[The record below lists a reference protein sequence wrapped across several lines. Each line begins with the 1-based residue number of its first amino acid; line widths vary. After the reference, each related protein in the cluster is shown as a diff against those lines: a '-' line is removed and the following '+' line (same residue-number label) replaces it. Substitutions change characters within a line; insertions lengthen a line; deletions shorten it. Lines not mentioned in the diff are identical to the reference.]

1 MAKGVVMEISRRQFN
16 KLAMTS
22 CAFAAAGAS
31 AIRPVFADSP
41 LTAQQIVDKISV
53 AMGPAWSSASYRDTF
68 KMGDPNTPVNAV
80 ASCFMATFDVI
91 KRAHEK
97 GLNFVITHEPTMW
110 TDQDFLPPVQNDPLF
125 KLKLEYVNDNKM
137 IVWRTHDSLH
147 KMRPEPMITAENKK
161 LGWNKYTLADDA
173 KTYQFPPATVRD
185 FVEEYVEKAP
195 TRSVRVV
202 GDPNRTIKS
211 ATQCGHGFGQN
222 VEGLEK
228 YDATISIEVREWET
242 AEYGRDL
249 IASGG
254 KGTMIIT
261 AHESGEENMMQA
273 FPAWF
278 QQLFP
283 TIHIEFVPTTDR
295 LWTL

>member
-1 MAKGVVMEISRRQFN
+1 MQISRREFH

-22 CAFAAAGAS
+22 CAFAAAGAV
-31 AIRPVFADSP
+31 RPTFADSP
-41 LTAQQIVDKISV
+41 LTARQLIDKITGL
-53 AMGPAWSSASYRDTF
+53 MGPAWNPASYRDTF
-68 KMGDPNTPVNAV
+68 KMGDPNTPVKAV
-80 ASCFMATFDVI
+80 AACFMSTFDVI
-91 KRAHEK
+91 KRAHER

-137 IVWRTHDSLH
+137 VVWRTHDSLH

-161 LGWNKYTLADDA
+161 LGWDRYTLPDDA
-173 KTYQFPPATVRD
+173 KTYQFPTTTLRD
-185 FVEEYVEKAP
+185 IVDQYVEKVP
-195 TRSVRVV
+195 TGSVRVI
-202 GDPNRTIKS
+202 GDPDWAVKS

-222 VEGLEK
+222 LEGLEK

-249 IASGG
+249 VASGG
-254 KGTMIIT
+254 KGSMIICS
-261 AHESGEENMMQA
+261 HESGEENMMHW
-273 FPAWF
+273 FTGWF
-278 QQLFP
+278 QQQFP
-283 TIHIEFVPTTDR
+283 AIHIEFIPTTDR